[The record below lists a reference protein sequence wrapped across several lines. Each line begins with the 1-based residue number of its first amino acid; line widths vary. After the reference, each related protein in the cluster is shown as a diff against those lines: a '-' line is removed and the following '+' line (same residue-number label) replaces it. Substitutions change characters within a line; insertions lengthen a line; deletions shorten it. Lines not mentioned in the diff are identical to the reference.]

1 MGHEARRDRI
11 RHAVRAAARRWWP
24 EGHPVEARV
33 LAAADAALDVQRDT
47 DAAYHDA
54 GHTELVTLT
63 GLDLLDGRAATT
75 GQPPDPRTW
84 AHAVVAMLFHDAGYV
99 RGACAD
105 DAAPWFVTTPPGQ
118 PPARAA
124 LPEGATDAALMR
136 WHVDRGMRLVHERLD
151 PAELDAAV
159 IADLID
165 ATRFPVPAAEA
176 HRAPGLQAEL
186 RALVRAADLIGQLSD
201 PAYLARI
208 PALFA
213 EMVEG
218 APHGAPFVDA
228 EEMRAGYPAFYERE
242 VRPWIADAL
251 PLLDATASGRARH
264 AELRRQ
270 LALARP
276 DAPLAPPAP

>member
-1 MGHEARRDRI
+1 MGHDARRDRI
-11 RHAVRAAARRWWP
+11 RQAVRAAARRWWP
-24 EGHPVEARV
+24 EGHRAEAAV
-33 LAAADAALDVQRDT
+33 LDAAELALAMQRNT

-63 GLDLLDGRAATT
+63 GLDLLDGLAATT
-75 GQPPDPRTW
+75 GAPPDPRAW
-84 AHAVVAMLFHDAGYV
+84 SHALIAMLFHDVGYV

-105 DAAPWFVTTPPGQ
+105 DAAPRFVTTAAGQ
-118 PPARAA
+118 PPALTA

-151 PAELDAAV
+151 APELDPAW

-176 HRAPGLQAEL
+176 LRAPSPETDL

-218 APHGAPFVDA
+218 APHGAPFVDPD
-228 EEMRAGYPAFYERE
+228 EMRAGYPAFYARE
-242 VRPWIADAL
+242 VHPWIADAL

-276 DAPLAPPAP
+276 EPTLPDQAG